1 MNGLIWLIAG
11 IVIGASVVLLALMFM
26 RANQINLTGKTDDK
40 PEWMKSNPPK
50 ETLAAT
56 QADGEGVA
64 LFDYDQG
71 EKVASAFA
79 EQIEDILSAK
89 LEAHPNLKKY
99 KIDIGTSEELGLE
112 YWVNGE
118 KYSSID
124 SLPNEELKQVF
135 RETVKDWE
143 SRK

>member
-11 IVIGASVVLLALMFM
+11 IVIGVSVVLLALMFM

-40 PEWMKSNPPK
+40 PEWMRSNPPQ

-56 QADGEGVA
+56 KADGEGVT

-71 EKVASAFA
+71 EKVATPFA

-89 LEAHPNLKKY
+89 LEAHPNLKEY
-99 KIDIGTSEELGLE
+99 KIDIGTSEDLGLE

>member
-11 IVIGASVVLLALMFM
+11 IIIGVSVVLLALMFM

-40 PEWMKSNPPK
+40 PEWMRSNPPQ

-56 QADGEGVA
+56 QADGEGVT